1 MGIIYL
7 IHFNDKLSHA
17 QHYVGWTTNL
27 EKRIKLH
34 KSGRGS
40 ALMKAVV
47 ENGIEFTVVRTWEGD
62 RELERFLKNKKNT
75 KFYCPICSGH
85 CKKLKIKEF

>member
-1 MGIIYL
+1 MKDIDL
-7 IHFNDKLSHA
+7 RTQRLQSLE
-17 QHYVGWTTNL
+17 YV
-27 EKRIKLH
+27 R
-34 KSGRGS
+34 
-40 ALMKAVV
+40 
-47 ENGIEFTVVRTWEGD
+47 VVRTWEGD